1 MTIDAGERALKREFL
16 SIFQVDLSLEETKE
30 LQEKIMLRIKE
41 HVASLMEN
49 KIYEDLL
56 IFFDKAFD
64 RPVTGRSYQF
74 CLHLDKVELSWIENN
89 KKLFEDLLD
98 EKNTIKDKVL
108 SKKDLKAMQSRIF
121 YELIKKKKI
130 IKSYVFESKNLAE
143 LITTKESA
151 HWSLPKKTL
160 QAAKVFSFEKTEY
173 NESLFFQIYKNET
186 KRMEL
191 AIKQMTTLFQE
202 LRATDNTF
210 ELLKS
215 KSFLEHETRYRSRE
229 NNEEFYIMDVYLL
242 KIMENPNKTLKK
254 ITKIGNLNEY
264 SNTFTKENVAVLKAL
279 TEEGFEMFLELYFLN
294 LNLEKEMY
302 KTELIKRRRL
312 E

>member
-16 SIFQVDLSLEETKE
+16 SIFQVDLSLKETKE

-56 IFFDKAFD
+56 VFFNKAFG
-64 RPVTGRSYQF
+64 RPVTGRSYEVW
-74 CLHLDKVELSWIENN
+74 LDLNKVELRWIENN
-89 KKLFEDLLD
+89 KKLFEDLLN
-98 EKNTIKDKVL
+98 EKNTIKNKAL
-108 SKKDLKAMQSRIF
+108 SKKDLKAMQLRIF

-130 IKSYVFESKNLAE
+130 MKSYIFESKDLGE
-143 LITTKESA
+143 LITKIESVY
-151 HWSLPKKTL
+151 WSRPKKTL

-173 NESLFFQIYKNET
+173 NEHLFFQIYKNET

-191 AIKQMTTLFQE
+191 AIKQMTDLFEE
-202 LRATDNTF
+202 LRTTDNTL

-215 KSFLEHETRYRSRE
+215 KSFLEHETRYRSGE
-229 NNEEFYIMDVYLL
+229 NNEEFYLTDEYLF
-242 KIMENPNKTLKK
+242 KIMEKPSEALKK
-254 ITKIGNLNEY
+254 ITKIGNLNKY
-264 SNTFTKENVAVLKAL
+264 SNTFTKENVAILKAL
-279 TEEGFEMFLELYFLN
+279 TEEGFEMFLELHFLN

-302 KTELIKRRRL
+302 KTELIKRRRF
-312 E
+312 

>member
-16 SIFQVDLSLEETKE
+16 SIFQVDLSLKETKE

-41 HVASLMEN
+41 HVEGLMES

-56 IFFDKAFD
+56 VFFDKAFD

-74 CLHLDKVELSWIENN
+74 CLHLDKVELRWIENN

-121 YELIKKKKI
+121 YELIKKKTI

-151 HWSLPKKTL
+151 YWSRPKKTL

-173 NESLFFQIYKNET
+173 NEPLFFQIYKNET

-215 KSFLEHETRYRSRE
+215 KSFLEHETRYRRRE
-229 NNEEFYIMDVYLL
+229 NNEEFYLTDEYLL

-264 SNTFTKENVAVLKAL
+264 SNTFTKENVEILKAL
-279 TEEGFEMFLELYFLN
+279 TEEGFEMFLELHFLN

-312 E
+312 A